1 MINPEPDQDI
11 SEWAKLLWVKKKK
24 NKIKGCKAAAS
35 LEIKSAVAIYLGA
48 VPSLANQNISYR
60 HTLPLLWRN
69 SRVM

>member
-11 SEWAKLLWVKKKK
+11 SEWAKLLWVKKKI

-35 LEIKSAVAIYLGA
+35 LEIKSAVAIY
-48 VPSLANQNISYR
+48 QNISYR